1 MGAPLM
7 SGFGQGIP
15 DDQEIA
21 QITGRAADNRQIN
34 AAIAQS
40 VQEFP
45 PAINTGAFFAQTVR
59 GPILP
64 PYGTKERDHVL
75 RLLYRNE
82 YNSLIQGTVSAIA
95 KKFITTPWE
104 IKGDPQDEKKLIW
117 LPDEDGE
124 LYSISI
130 LEHYQMVLQNA
141 QFGDGWETFASR
153 ILEDFFTQDFGAIIE
168 MSGYGEPTGP
178 LLSAIGP
185 DGKKFRV
192 VTGIS
197 QLDSGRS
204 FITGNPYYPI
214 MYFSLIS
221 GSLHRMHR
229 SRILRFVDSSSPD
242 ERFFGIGL
250 CALSR
255 AIAIYNRQYY
265 MSRYIESLV
274 DDKPQ
279 PGIMTVTGM
288 TAPQREKLLQQYDN
302 RQNIPDERPFWGK
315 TLWFD
320 SMNMDNPIKL
330 EAHPFATT
338 PEKFD
343 WQKYNSLDVDAIAL
357 AFGVDRQEIWELA
370 GRGLGSG
377 SQSKVM
383 ADKASQKMF
392 GFLLQNTER
401 LINRRVLPSALEF
414 SFSYKDPNEQQNIAT
429 QNLAIAQTIQ
439 ALAPLANMSIDE
451 QRAYLA
457 NASQQ
462 FKDVLTNEAGQVT
475 PLNGQDQQPDV
486 SLTDDSPV
494 DQGQIEQGL
503 NIGGGGTTPQQSGV
517 QPQGAL
523 AGATPAQQPTQPK
536 PATAQKSFG
545 ITSSDFAQRFS
556 SLAILAVNNRLERG
570 EFEDTLLD
578 LLTTAGTDS
587 FVDGLRSGGV
597 NEPPDEDEMADIQN
611 WLSDQIDFVD
621 SLAAEIYSDPGLPES
636 AIRTR
641 ATLWVNKSLMQIYQ
655 QGKLSADANG
665 LYRWEYGDTEHCE
678 DCLRLNGQVHR
689 LKRWCAT
696 GWLPNADQLDCHGYK
711 CQCQLI
717 RTDEPAQ
724 GRF

>member
-15 DDQEIA
+15 DDQQIA
-21 QITGRAADNRQIN
+21 QVTRRAPDNREIN
-34 AAIAQS
+34 AAISQS

-64 PYGTKERDHVL
+64 PYGTKDRDRVL

-82 YNSLIQGTVSAIA
+82 YNTIIQGTVSAIA

-104 IKGDPQDEKKLIW
+104 IKGDPKDEKKLIW
-117 LPDEDGE
+117 LPDAFGR
-124 LYSISI
+124 LRSISI
-130 LEHYQMVLQNA
+130 IEHYQLVLQNA
-141 QFGDGWETFASR
+141 QFGAGWEAFASR
-153 ILEDFFTQDFGAIIE
+153 LLEDFFTQDFGGVLELIGA
-168 MSGYGEPTGP
+168 GEP
-178 LLSAIGP
+178 IGP
-185 DGKKFRV
+185 IEGA
-192 VTGIS
+192 VTGIA
-197 QLDSGRS
+197 QLDSGRC

-221 GSLHRMHR
+221 GSLHRMHTA
-229 SRILRFVDSSSPD
+229 RIVRFVDSPSPD

-274 DDKPQ
+274 DDKPP

-288 TAPQREKLLQQYDN
+288 TTPQREKLLATYET
-302 RQNIPDERPFWGK
+302 RQETPDSRPFWGK

-320 SMNMDNPIKL
+320 SLNLDQPIKL

-439 ALAPLANMSIDE
+439 AVAPLANMSIDE

-475 PLNGQDQQPDV
+475 PLNGQDRQPDV

-494 DQGQIEQGL
+494 DQGQIEQ
-503 NIGGGGTTPQQSGV
+503 NINLGGGGTTPQQPGV
-517 QPQGAL
+517 QP
-523 AGATPAQQPTQPK
+523 AQQSKPSTSSEPTTPK
-536 PATAQKSFG
+536 PATTQKSFG

-597 NEPPDEDEMADIQN
+597 NSELDDEDKNILSD

-621 SLAAEIYSDPGLPES
+621 GLAAEIYSGGLPENS
-636 AIRTR
+636 IKIRSEM
-641 ATLWVNKSLMQIYQ
+641 WVNKSLRQMFNA
-655 QGKLSADANG
+655 GRLSADSNG
-665 LYRWEYGDTEHCE
+665 MYEWVLGDTEKHCTDE
-678 DCLRLNGQVHR
+678 DGPVNCTRLAGQRHR
-689 LKRWCAT
+689 LSRWAERGLTPPSSLTACGGWQCA
-696 GWLPNADQLDCHGYK
+696 CY
-711 CQCQLI
+711 LI
-717 RTDEPAQ
+717 RTDQPAQ